1 MQSLLTRAVALFGD
15 DDAERDNAL
24 LALTDTFYWTS
35 DQAQAPLLVEQVVR
49 SAERRGD
56 AAMLARARIAQHDIA
71 LWTDAAAPADELLVD
86 IDRAIA
92 VLESAADHRGLAEA
106 YQVRFHALDRGTS
119 ATDPI
124 DALES
129 ALRHARLAGS
139 VLLEGWAQSW
149 LCIVLPYGGMPL
161 RESLVYAEEVI
172 RTAPN
177 QAVRAAGLGATG
189 LLRAMQGEFDDA
201 RRLVRE
207 DQSILA
213 ELGLRQ
219 SHAAHSIAMAEV
231 EILADDL
238 AAAEEL
244 LRWGYERIVPL
255 RDNHSISNVAWRL
268 ARVLS
273 RTGRDEEAERFTHV
287 AEETTPHG
295 FWVDVWWRM
304 LRAGVAARVGNG
316 AAADELLRRALSM
329 IQTHG
334 ETRMAVDV
342 WIAAGDA
349 LRDLGRDDDAEQ
361 LLERAGAL
369 ATVLGYEV
377 AERRVAELKR
387 RSAGTAR
394 PRPATRSRAPAE
406 DA

>member
-1 MQSLLTRAVALFGD
+1 M
-15 DDAERDNAL
+15 
-24 LALTDTFYWTS
+24 
-35 DQAQAPLLVEQVVR
+35 R
-49 SAERRGD
+49 STGERR
-56 AAMLARARIAQHDIA
+56 
-71 LWTDAAAPADELLVD
+71 PP
-86 IDRAIA
+86 
-92 VLESAADHRGLAEA
+92 
-106 YQVRFHALDRGTS
+106 
-119 ATDPI
+119 DPI

-149 LCIVLPYGGMPL
+149 LCIVLPYGGIPL

-172 RTAPN
+172 RAATNRRCAPPGS
-177 QAVRAAGLGATG
+177 APRASS
-189 LLRAMQGEFDDA
+189 RAMQGEFDDA

-244 LRWGYERIVPL
+244 LRRGYERIVPL

-268 ARVLS
+268 ALVP
-273 RTGRDEEAERFTHV
+273 V
-287 AEETTPHG
+287 AHG
-295 FWVDVWWRM
+295 ARRGGGAVHPRRGGDD
-304 LRAGVAARVGNG
+304 AARLLGGRVVAGAARRRCGSGGNG

-361 LLERAGAL
+361 LLQRAGAL
-369 ATVLGYEV
+369 ATALGYEV
-377 AERRVAELKR
+377 AERRVAELKK

-394 PRPATRSRAPAE
+394 PRPATRSRAPAA